1 MGRVPNFNVAN
12 MRFVTLSSFR
22 RFGALALLPTQAF
35 AHAGDHDS
43 WWTLDPLII
52 TPLSL
57 LVLLYLS
64 GLLWLRRRNH
74 AGVSIQPLALSSAA
88 LGGLGLFFALIWP
101 LDAFSESSFAVHM
114 AQHMLLI
121 AVVGPLLALARIS
134 IPINAALA
142 AVSPAAAAA
151 LSLPR
156 KWLRLSLMP
165 SLVFVLHGATIWVW
179 HSPSLFELALR
190 VEWIHTLEH
199 LSFLVAG
206 YWYWTV
212 LIRHGE
218 DEGYASASLSVLATL
233 MHTGL
238 LGALFTF
245 APRPLY
251 APYVVTQ
258 GSVEMALQDQ
268 QLAGLLMWI
277 PMGACY
283 LIGGLAFAAAW
294 MRNAERNQERR
305 LERGSHTSPNR

>member
-1 MGRVPNFNVAN
+1 MGRFPNFSIAN
-12 MRFVTLSSFR
+12 MRFLTPTFFCR
-22 RFGALALLPTQAF
+22 YAALALLPTPAF
-35 AHAGDHDS
+35 AHVGDHDS
-43 WWTLDPLII
+43 WWTLDPVII
-52 TPLSL
+52 APMSL
-57 LVLLYLS
+57 LGLLYLS

-74 AGVSIQPLALSSAA
+74 AGVSMQPLALSSAA
-88 LGGLGLFFALIWP
+88 VGCLGLFFALIWP

-142 AVSPAAAAA
+142 AVSPATAAV

-165 SLVFVLHGATIWVW
+165 SLVFILHGATIWIW

-218 DEGYASASLSVLATL
+218 NEGYASASLSVLATL

-251 APYVVTQ
+251 ATYVKTQ
-258 GSVEMALQDQ
+258 GSVDMALQDQ

-294 MRNAERNQERR
+294 MRTAERNQERR
-305 LERGSHTSPNR
+305 L